1 MPVKVYPDDR
11 SYDDSR
17 PTCRAAL
24 GRQSLPDEAN
34 EPFDAAHAGGGA
46 RVRAVVTIYNSYR
59 NNPVIRARYF
69 MPHYIIGYSYL
80 A

>member
-17 PTCRAAL
+17 PTCATP

-34 EPFDAAHAGGGA
+34 EPFDAPHAGGA
-46 RVRAVVTIYNSYR
+46 QVRAVVTIYNSYR
-59 NNPVIRARYF
+59 NNAVIRAPYF
-69 MPHYIIGYSYL
+69 MLHYITGYL